1 MHTCVH
7 ACSWLQNAGH
17 QYHSSVSFRLL
28 NSLSWKETLKTTVA
42 ARLTE
47 MLHMEP
53 VEAVLLSDAPAQ
65 SLLFSLTSYLE
76 ALMENF
82 PLGAECLQ
90 EKLVEGEMAG
100 WSCVT
105 QHLYQMVA
113 PLATSFSPPDIIRM
127 CRVPDLQC
135 RYRKVCEWMSRCN
148 TVYNIC
154 AL

>member
-1 MHTCVH
+1 MILAFLCLHTTFLQFKFVLLACVCVQHVCTVHMPMHTCVH
-7 ACSWLQNAGH
+7 ACSWLPNAGD

-28 NSLSWKETLKTTVA
+28 NSLSWTETLKTTVA

-47 MLHMEP
+47 MLHVEP

-90 EKLVEGEMAG
+90 EKLVEGRVAS
-100 WSCVT
+100 WSCAT
-105 QHLYQMVA
+105 QHFYQLVA
-113 PLATSFSPPDIIRM
+113 P
-127 CRVPDLQC
+127 
-135 RYRKVCEWMSRCN
+135 
-148 TVYNIC
+148 
-154 AL
+154 